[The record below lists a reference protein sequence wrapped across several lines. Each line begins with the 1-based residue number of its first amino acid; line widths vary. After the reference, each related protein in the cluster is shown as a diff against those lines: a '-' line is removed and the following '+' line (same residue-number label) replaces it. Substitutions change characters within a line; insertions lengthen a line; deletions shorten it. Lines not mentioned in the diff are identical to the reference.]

1 MHVALDEH
9 KKIVEYQSELDDAR
23 LKVAQIEISQES
35 WKKKYERAIS
45 EKNNL
50 NSKIFKL
57 ESELSNIKRTI
68 TIENSDEIK
77 LKEAR
82 YQVENESLKNKCENL
97 TSEIS
102 VYKDK
107 ISQLEIELLEAK
119 KLIGNFENTFKKNSE
134 ISLNSNEL
142 EKELSRYKT
151 LVAELSSKIN
161 HLKAGRKGD
170 LVMEQRIKQLETDL
184 QDKNEELERLKEFEK
199 VKIERDQLVS
209 KLKNQ
214 AKQFEQYVKNQKQVF
229 AELNLSPRTHS
240 NDSTDFQKIIEI
252 MVKEIREEMEQKVA
266 EDLRGIEERH
276 REMRKKLEDTY
287 KTILL
292 KLKNRCHEKIQ
303 EVETLKTMLTEKV
316 KIHSYFKAKEQFSQM
331 VETELETYYKELV
344 AKNLKIEK
352 LEEILKQKESDVDEE
367 RNLMAQVMSQWAAE
381 ITEVKGKEV
390 KMNERL
396 QQLKESEE
404 NLKTEI
410 KILKEKEK
418 EMKTNIDTLKNKY
431 QSAKQTANNY
441 KVII

>member
-45 EKNNL
+45 ERNNL

-57 ESELSNIKRTI
+57 ESELSNIKRNI
-68 TIENSDEIK
+68 TIEDFDEIK

-82 YQVENESLKNKCENL
+82 YQVENESLKNKYENL
-97 TSEIS
+97 TTEINA
-102 VYKDK
+102 YKDK

-119 KLIGNFENTFKKNSE
+119 KLIGNFENTKKNNE

-142 EKELSRYKT
+142 EKELSRYKI
-151 LVAELSSKIN
+151 LVAELNSKIN
-161 HLKAGRKGD
+161 HLKVGRKDD

-184 QDKNEELERLKEFEK
+184 QGKNEELERLKEFEK

-240 NDSTDFQKIIEI
+240 NDGTDFQKIIEI

-352 LEEILKQKESDVDEE
+352 LEEILKQKENDVDEE

-418 EMKTNIDTLKNKY
+418 EMKSNIDTLKNKY